1 MSLNSILGISINGM
15 FTASNGMQ
23 TASHNIAN
31 VNTEGFSRQTVMIGT
46 RNGLSTSYGMM
57 GGGSTLLGIR
67 RNTDEF
73 LLARV
78 REQSSQLTEYD
89 QIDRSLQD
97 IEMVF
102 GSVENDHLGSAM
114 SNFFDAWSELAS
126 APTNGSLRES
136 VLVMSQN
143 LVRDFNSMSDSL
155 TDMGEDLDKQIGMEV
170 ANVNSI
176 LDSVSQLNKQILVAE
191 SNGTVAN
198 DLRDT
203 RDLMMQRLSE
213 LAHAESIERDDG
225 TIDVVISG
233 RTMVSRNNVEY
244 LHLDHVVDRSGDE
257 PRTVITTGRSDHLID
272 MPQGAIAGMIKAR
285 DDKILN
291 AREELDVVAK
301 TLMDRVNSLHVEG
314 HTGNG
319 TGQLFFTGDTA
330 GTMAISDFIA
340 NDTANIAT
348 SRSGLSGDMDIA
360 REIAA
365 LGAVTDSSNSSATI
379 QEMYSSLVIQLAS
392 DAQASQN
399 QIEVQYQVVDALA
412 QRLESQRG
420 VSLDEEAVNI
430 SLYQNAYEANARM
443 IAAAQEMFDTL
454 LTMI

>member
-1 MSLNSILGISINGM
+1 
-15 FTASNGMQ
+15 
-23 TASHNIAN
+23 
-31 VNTEGFSRQTVMIGT
+31 
-46 RNGLSTSYGMM
+46 
-57 GGGSTLLGIR
+57 
-67 RNTDEF
+67 
-73 LLARV
+73 
-78 REQSSQLTEYD
+78 
-89 QIDRSLQD
+89 
-97 IEMVF
+97 
-102 GSVENDHLGSAM
+102 
-114 SNFFDAWSELAS
+114 
-126 APTNGSLRES
+126 
-136 VLVMSQN
+136 
-143 LVRDFNSMSDSL
+143 
-155 TDMGEDLDKQIGMEV
+155 
-170 ANVNSI
+170 
-176 LDSVSQLNKQILVAE
+176 
-191 SNGTVAN
+191 
-198 DLRDT
+198 
-203 RDLMMQRLSE
+203 
-213 LAHAESIERDDG
+213 
-225 TIDVVISG
+225 
-233 RTMVSRNNVEY
+233 
-244 LHLDHVVDRSGDE
+244 
-257 PRTVITTGRSDHLID
+257 
-272 MPQGAIAGMIKAR
+272 
-285 DDKILN
+285 
-291 AREELDVVAK
+291 VAK